1 MQKSCS
7 GKNSDLRYSK
17 IPDGAGF
24 GQQEEG
30 RHREKGDNGERER
43 DILAQEQRAD
53 EMMHMNAE
61 IKAELLAEGKVDVE
75 PSLLPRPSRSTAGPG
90 TGLRSIFFK
99 SGGHRVRLEI
109 DPGSPLKMVRH
120 NGDVMIMK
128 DNRELARGEIDPV
141 VAHCPEQT
149 YITISERCS
158 YDCKFCSVPKF
169 QGKIKTL
176 EEVLEIVER
185 ANKSGTLKVISFTSG
200 VATTPENEIDRVV
213 NYVHAVKKYHV
224 PIGVAVSPT
233 ADSSQRLKAAGVTE
247 VKYNVETM
255 DRDIFERVC
264 TGRKGHSIDFI
275 LASLRGAVKVFG
287 KNRVSSNIIIG
298 LGETD
303 DCVRRGVEYLAAM
316 GVIAVLRPITIS
328 PYRMG
333 EISAERPDAK
343 RLLKLTKMT
352 RDILKKYDLDVEVSE
367 TMCLQCTGCDL
378 TPVRDL

>member
-1 MQKSCS
+1 MT
-7 GKNSDLRYSK
+7 
-17 IPDGAGF
+17 
-24 GQQEEG
+24 
-30 RHREKGDNGERER
+30 
-43 DILAQEQRAD
+43 
-53 EMMHMNAE
+53 HMNAE
-61 IKAELLAEGKVDVE
+61 IKAELLALGKVDVE

-109 DPGSPLKMVRH
+109 TSDSPLKMVQRDGAVVILKE
-120 NGDVMIMK
+120 NK
-128 DNRELARGEIDPV
+128 ELVRGVIDPV

-149 YITISERCS
+149 YITISEQCR

-176 EEVLEIVER
+176 DQVLEIVEKVK
-185 ANKSGTLKVISFTSG
+185 KSGNLKTIAFTSG

-213 NYVHAVKKYHV
+213 EYVQAVKKYNV
-224 PIGVAVSPT
+224 PIGVAVYPT
-233 ADSSQRLKAAGVTE
+233 KDSSQRLKDAGVTE

-255 DRDIFERVC
+255 DREIFERVC
-264 TGRKGHSIDFI
+264 SGRKGHSLDHI
-275 LASLRGAVKVFG
+275 LTSLSEAVKVFG

-303 DCVRRGVEYLAAM
+303 ECVREGVEYLAKR

-328 PYRMG
+328 PYREG
-333 EISAERPDAK
+333 EISATRPSAE

-352 RDILKKYDLDVEVSE
+352 RDILKKYDLQVKDSQ
-367 TMCLQCTGCDL
+367 TMCLSCTGCDL
-378 TPVRDL
+378 TPGRDV